1 MRNMIKF
8 VKRGGILMKNIIN
21 LLSKISVG
29 ILTLVIVSVANSTS
43 CYYFH
48 QPEEP
53 ESVNSF
59 KWIK

>member
-1 MRNMIKF
+1 
-8 VKRGGILMKNIIN
+8 MKNIIN